1 LYGQSRFSSG
11 ASRRAKGVCWT
22 AASKSLQID
31 WHRLVALRQDGCV
44 LLSLNATVRMAR
56 KLARSQ
62 RQIDATAVNFSSRK
76 RSAHVPDRSSKID
89 AFIRSHV
96 WPARVSGRDWRRLP
110 LAHFPS
116 LARRRKEAMYQFK
129 KDVTARLAAYD
140 GELERA
146 RAFIGR
152 SGSAGLGLFLKPR
165 AKIAS
170 SLVHLSGAA
179 FRLSGSALRLAHSS
193 TVQLQDG
200 NSAVLQG
207 VLSMANHRCDGRL
220 SLRML
225 HSAQEQWSS
234 AIRGGGRGI
243 GAKRA
248 AQRFVLRLSN
258 GPKSRSAVIHHP
270 DGRQELVICYRE
282 KVGFLCLCA
291 ASTCPFAQQVSVEVP
306 ALLRSSLISR
316 QGSAQRVA

>member
-1 LYGQSRFSSG
+1 
-11 ASRRAKGVCWT
+11 
-22 AASKSLQID
+22 
-31 WHRLVALRQDGCV
+31 
-44 LLSLNATVRMAR
+44 MAR
-56 KLARSQ
+56 KVVRSQ
-62 RQIDATAVNFSSRK
+62 RQIDATAINFSSRK
-76 RSAHVPDRSSKID
+76 KSAHVPDRSCKID

-96 WPARVSGRDWRRLP
+96 WPARVSGQDWCRLP
-110 LAHFPS
+110 FSCFPS
-116 LARRRKEAMYQFK
+116 FARRRKEAMYQFK
-129 KDVTARLAAYD
+129 KDATARLAVYD

-146 RAFIGR
+146 QAVVGR
-152 SGSAGLGLFLKPR
+152 SGSAGLGLFLKPG
-165 AKIAS
+165 AKLAA

-225 HSAQEQWSS
+225 HSAPERWSS
-234 AIRGGGRGI
+234 AIGGGKGI

-248 AQRFVLRLSN
+248 TLRFVIRLSN
-258 GPKSRSAVIHHP
+258 GPKSRPAVIHHS

-282 KVGFLCLCA
+282 RVGFHCLCA

-316 QGSAQRVA
+316 QGLAQRVA